1 MNHDT
6 AQGKWQQLSGKI
18 KQKWGK
24 LTDDDLTRS
33 AGNREYL
40 VGKLHEQYG
49 LAKDHANSEL
59 DTLGY
64 GEHDEDVDLRSSSR
78 SSAGR
83 MDLAS
88 ESGSDR
94 KLQSGFANAA
104 SGSGLD
110 DQGEA
115 SGYEQSR
122 DSSLGN
128 RDAAERS
135 GTGTLKASGSDVD
148 SQQNADSGQDR
159 RSGGNSQES
168 DYHADVSSDSSGK
181 LSDKSRQQQKAG
193 RNTPG
198 SGNSD
203 R

>member
-1 MNHDT
+1 MNQDT

-18 KQKWGK
+18 KQKWGQ

-49 LAKDHANSEL
+49 LAKDRANSEL

-64 GEHDEDVDLRSSSR
+64 G
-78 SSAGR
+78 AG
-83 MDLAS
+83 
-88 ESGSDR
+88 
-94 KLQSGFANAA
+94 

-148 SQQNADSGQDR
+148 SQQNADSGLDP
-159 RSGGNSQES
+159 RSGGSSQES
-168 DYHADVSSDSSGK
+168 DYDADASSTSSGD
-181 LSDKSRQQQKAG
+181 LSEQKTR

-198 SGNSD
+198 SGDSD